1 MYRNA
6 NESIADLSLFYQMMN
21 LQAHPVEAPQNT
33 TIADLQAVVATYVSM
48 DQTGRPVQGRFISL
62 LTPYGTGLN
71 LLAMTTPEQMP
82 KLRAT
87 LDRLAASVKA
97 KAPSINQH
105 AVAALAGTWMYYSGS
120 AGAGSSVTG
129 GSHSHEETVVV
140 DGRGSYRWQSS
151 SSVSVSGA
159 GRATSDA
166 DQGTYTVIGNT
177 LVTKGTKGQLAVD
190 IQIQGNRL
198 VAGGKTFLRN

>member
-1 MYRNA
+1 
-6 NESIADLSLFYQMMN
+6 
-21 LQAHPVEAPQNT
+21 
-33 TIADLQAVVATYVSM
+33 VV
-48 DQTGRPVQGRFISL
+48 F
-62 LTPYGTGLN
+62 
-71 LLAMTTPEQMP
+71 
-82 KLRAT
+82 
-87 LDRLAASVKA
+87 
-97 KAPSINQH
+97 
-105 AVAALAGTWMYYSGS
+105 
-120 AGAGSSVTG
+120 
-129 GSHSHEETVVV
+129 

-190 IQIQGNRL
+190 IQIQGNKL

>member
-1 MYRNA
+1 
-6 NESIADLSLFYQMMN
+6 
-21 LQAHPVEAPQNT
+21 
-33 TIADLQAVVATYVSM
+33 
-48 DQTGRPVQGRFISL
+48 
-62 LTPYGTGLN
+62 
-71 LLAMTTPEQMP
+71 
-82 KLRAT
+82 
-87 LDRLAASVKA
+87 
-97 KAPSINQH
+97 
-105 AVAALAGTWMYYSGS
+105 MYYSGS

-129 GSHSHEETVVV
+129 GSHSHEETVVF